1 MQTATAVQM
10 QDAVIRRMEALR
22 VLAMLD
28 ILEMELHV
36 QVSSYALKFII
47 SINSAIWKF
56 LVFCVCKKI
65 YKKSI

>member
-1 MQTATAVQM
+1 MGKRAQQPTHVQTATAVQM

-36 QVSSYALKFII
+36 QTSTNAPLGHTVVHQMLIVPI
-47 SINSAIWKF
+47 Q
-56 LVFCVCKKI
+56 
-65 YKKSI
+65 